1 MECSGVPGLTSWI
14 PRRRCDVAIF
24 LGHYMA
30 DRVFQGGSRFFVNFK
45 ALNADEYSDF
55 FIEIKALCD
64 RARMISPN
72 GPRQGI
78 LPLSPRQ
85 GWNSSLGP

>member
-1 MECSGVPGLTSWI
+1 MMECSGAHGLTSWTQ
-14 PRRRCDVAIF
+14 RRRCRPRLSAFSREVHVFF
-24 LGHYMA
+24 L
-30 DRVFQGGSRFFVNFK
+30 NFK
-45 ALNADEYSDF
+45 ALNADEVRYFFTDF
-55 FIEIKALCD
+55 KALCD